1 MNFNKSPARPLT
13 LNRRNFLLGSGI
25 TAAGLLGFP
34 QKSYSSTITDPNTIA
49 NGATDVETPRSCRPQ
64 NSLKALIQGNKRF
77 CKAWQKS
84 NHATTPAERA
94 QTMANLWLDNCFLP
108 SSVIDTGQ
116 APWATLLSCAD
127 SRVAPEWIFDA
138 APADLFVIR
147 SAGNTAFDDAIASME
162 YSVIALKT
170 PLIMV
175 MGHSNCGAVVAAR
188 NADPLTPLLEQL
200 ITPIRT
206 SLQADQSL
214 AQSIKGNACYASRQL
229 TQRSEVLANATENGS
244 LKIVTS
250 YFDISTGKVSLI

>member
-1 MNFNKSPARPLT
+1 M
-13 LNRRNFLLGSGI
+13 
-25 TAAGLLGFP
+25 
-34 QKSYSSTITDPNTIA
+34 
-49 NGATDVETPRSCRPQ
+49 
-64 NSLKALIQGNKRF
+64 
-77 CKAWQKS
+77 
-84 NHATTPAERA
+84 
-94 QTMANLWLDNCFLP
+94 
-108 SSVIDTGQ
+108 
-116 APWATLLSCAD
+116 
-127 SRVAPEWIFDA
+127 
-138 APADLFVIR
+138 IR

-175 MGHSNCGAVVAAR
+175 IGHSNCGAVVAAR